1 MSEPL
6 LELKDIKMYFP
17 IKEKVFKKPVNHV
30 KAVNGV
36 SLTVRQGETLG
47 IVGESGCGKSTLAR
61 TIVSLLEP
69 TSGDIL
75 FEGGSILGYNK
86 KQMHELRRD
95 IQMVY
100 QDPYTS
106 LNPRMKA
113 GEIIAAPL
121 KAFKMTS
128 NLNERVYEL
137 LDLVGLKREDADKFP
152 HQFSGGQRQR
162 IGIARALA
170 LNPKLLI
177 LDEPVS
183 ALDVSVQAQ
192 VINLLEDLQ
201 EELGLTYVFIAHDLS
216 VIKHI
221 ADKVAVMYLGKV
233 MELSDSDT
241 LYHHSKH
248 PYTNALLSAIPL
260 PDPEKERQRQRIML
274 KGELPSPANPPTGCI
289 FHTRCPI
296 AQESCKRHI
305 PVLEEKDGSNPNH
318 QVACFY
324 PQETE
329 AIVSSK

>member
-17 IKEKVFKKPVNHV
+17 IKEKVLKKPVNHV

-36 SLTVRQGETLG
+36 SLTVGQGETLG

-61 TIVSLLEP
+61 TIVGLLEP

-75 FEGGSILGYNK
+75 FEGESILGYNK

-128 NLNERVYEL
+128 NLNERVNEL
-137 LDLVGLKREDADKFP
+137 LDLVGLKKEDADKFP

-233 MELSDSDT
+233 MELSDSET
-241 LYHHSKH
+241 LYHHAEH

-296 AQESCKRHI
+296 AQESCKQAI
-305 PVLEEKDGSNPNH
+305 PDLEEKNENNPNH
-318 QVACFY
+318 KVACFY

-329 AIVSSK
+329 AIASS

>member
-36 SLTVRQGETLG
+36 SLAVNKGETLG

-61 TIVSLLEP
+61 TIVGLLEP

-75 FEGGSILGYNK
+75 FEGESILGYNK

-137 LDLVGLKREDADKFP
+137 LDLVGLKREDAEKFP

-296 AQESCKRHI
+296 AQESCKQHI
-305 PVLEEKDGSNPNH
+305 PALEEKDGKNPNH

-329 AIVSSK
+329 AIASSN

>member
-6 LELKDIKMYFP
+6 LELNDVKMYFP
-17 IKEKVFKKPVNHV
+17 IKEKLLKKPTKHV

-36 SLTVRQGETLG
+36 SLTVQRGETLG

-61 TIVSLLEP
+61 TIVGLLEP
-69 TSGDIL
+69 TSGDIY
-75 FEGGSILGYNK
+75 FEGESIPGYNR
-86 KQMHELRRD
+86 KQMHALRKD
-95 IQMVY
+95 IQIVY

-106 LNPRMKA
+106 LNPRMKT

-121 KAFKMTS
+121 KAFKMTE
-128 NLNERVYEL
+128 NLQERVDEL
-137 LDLVGLKREDADKFP
+137 LELVGLKKEDADKFP

-170 LNPKLLI
+170 LKPKLLI

-233 MELSDSDT
+233 MELTDSDT
-241 LYHHSKH
+241 LYHHAEH

-260 PDPEKERQRQRIML
+260 PDPEKERQRQRITL
-274 KGELPSPANPPTGCI
+274 QGDLPSPANPPSGCI

-296 AQESCKRHI
+296 AQASCKQAV
-305 PVLEEKDGSNPNH
+305 PELEEKDRKNH
-318 QVACFY
+318 RVACFY
-324 PQETE
+324 PQETKE
-329 AIVSSK
+329 MVLNQ